1 MHDSKLI
8 LLLGPAGSGKTRTV
22 TQAFEDA
29 LKHSTHPFRED
40 LLFILPTAEHRE
52 RVVDLLLRRELPGF
66 FGRRVSTF
74 DRTLKSFLKLGGI
87 DFASD
92 VARRMMLKE
101 ILLQTK
107 FQYFDEAA
115 RTSGFLELLSKA
127 IIELKEYLIRPDELK
142 RKLAVLGKRFPEF
155 ELKYR
160 EFLGIYE
167 AYERELEKRG
177 LVDARDSL
185 RLLEEGLK
193 HGEYAKPELKGVWID
208 GFSDFS
214 KLQLAFIEFLARHSD
229 QVTVT
234 LTTERNTSR
243 TSLFETVSSAQS
255 ELESIGFKPVWAGDE
270 NHRTQAKSLVHLER
284 NLFQSAAAAKI
295 EPDGAVQIFE
305 AAGLLGEVEMMARQI
320 KRLNLKSGYHFSDIA
335 LILRQTDPYVS
346 VIRSVFGRFGI
357 PVEFHERFRLGTN
370 AVARTVMSLLAVFL
384 EGWKREDLF
393 NFLKSSYVKSTS
405 EGLPKFLEAVCDM
418 ELRAF
423 RKGIFKGREYW
434 LRSFRLPLLGRMA
447 EAEDRLRAVTSVRE
461 FVRLAAAVLKQF
473 GLLDF
478 RDTDDER
485 TRTDREA
492 ARRILLLLD
501 ELARKSSSRAP
512 RDGAR
517 RSGDEE
523 ITSVPAAERPVP
535 RNDDLFQFLAEELL
549 TLIEVDLFSVHAR
562 DKNRV
567 QVYNVSLA
575 RQKEYKAV
583 FLAGLL
589 ERKFPLQIR
598 EDPVFSDAERRVLNE
613 RGTILK
619 ERLPRQSFER
629 YLFYMGATRPRER
642 LILSY
647 PRFDLEGKQALPS
660 FYVDE
665 VRMLFRGPVVTK
677 RQSITEVLP
686 DWDDVST
693 EEEAEGRVIKEIC
706 SAPETSRNV
715 RDEKRSVAL
724 CNVLLGRP
732 GFQSLLRRLLVP
744 IQDAIRD
751 EKVKAR
757 FQPKDGCWSP
767 TLLEEYAECPYRYF
781 AHRMLGLESQTEG
794 IDICRKGIILHEV
807 LEQFFSSFR
816 GEQLKKASFED
827 AKTFCL
833 NYFNELWEKE
843 PLSGDRW
850 YRIEL
855 ERRRMEEMIVQVLRA
870 ELVDETPPLPG
881 LEPRYFEYAFGFG
894 ETKGDQLRLRGRKKT
909 ILLRGKIDRIDVD
922 PKGKYALVIDY
933 KTGKKFRLGA
943 LENGTALQLPL
954 YLAAVKEKLGLE
966 PLGGH
971 LYSLA
976 AGKSTGFHHQKHLDA
991 AGISTSKWNRLSG
1004 EQFEAVMERAVH
1016 FAERFSEEIE
1026 QANIAVKPR
1035 DCVSYC
1041 PYSGICRIEKWRLPH
1056 VYRRI
1061 AEEDRQ
1067 YFKEAKF
1074 LSQ

>member
-1 MHDSKLI
+1 MNDSKLI
-8 LLLGPAGSGKTRTV
+8 LLLGPAGSGKTHTV
-22 TQAFEDA
+22 THGFEDA
-29 LKHSTHPFRED
+29 LKHSTHPFHED

-52 RVVDLLLRRELPGF
+52 RVVDLLLRRELAGF

-101 ILLQTK
+101 ILLQMK

-115 RTSGFLELLSKA
+115 PTSGFLELLSKA
-127 IIELKEYLIRPDELK
+127 IVELKEYLIRPDELK

-193 HGEYAKPELKGVWID
+193 RGEYVKPELEGVWID

-243 TSLFETVSSAQS
+243 TSLFETVSNAQS
-255 ELESIGFKPVWAGDE
+255 ELESIGFKSVWAGDE
-270 NHRTQAKSLVHLER
+270 NYRTQAKSLVHLER
-284 NLFQSAAAAKI
+284 NLFQSAAAKKI
-295 EPDGAVQIFE
+295 EPDAAIQIFE
-305 AAGLLGEVEMMARQI
+305 AAGLLGEVEMIARQI

-357 PVEFHERFRLGTN
+357 PVEFHERMRLGTN
-370 AVARTVMSLLAVFL
+370 AVARTVVSLLAVFL

-393 NFLKSSYVKSTS
+393 NFLKSSYVRK
-405 EGLPKFLEAVCDM
+405 EAAWAVSDM
-418 ELRAF
+418 ELEAL

-434 LRSFRLPLLGRMA
+434 LRNFHLPLLKRMA

-461 FVRLAAAVLKQF
+461 FVPLVTATLKQF

-478 RDTDDER
+478 QDTDDER

-501 ELARKSSSRAP
+501 ELSRKSRFE
-512 RDGAR
+512 G
-517 RSGDEE
+517 
-523 ITSVPAAERPVP
+523 SVSFET
-535 RNDDLFQFLAEELL
+535 LAEELFA
-549 TLIEVDLFSVHAR
+549 LIEVDLFSVHAR

-598 EDPVFSDAERRVLNE
+598 EDPIFSDAERRALNE
-613 RGTILK
+613 QGTILK

-647 PRFDLEGKQALPS
+647 PRFDLEGKEALPS

-665 VRMLFRGPVVTK
+665 VRMLFRGPVAMK

-715 RDEKRSVAL
+715 RDEKRSIAL
-724 CNVLLGRP
+724 CNVLLSRP
-732 GFQSLLRRLLVP
+732 GFQSLLRRLLIP
-744 IQDAIRD
+744 IQDEIRD
-751 EKVKAR
+751 EKIKAK

-794 IDICRKGIILHEV
+794 IDIRRKGIILHEV
-807 LEQFFSSFR
+807 LERFFSSFQA
-816 GEQLKKASFED
+816 EQLKKVSFED

-870 ELVDETPPLPG
+870 ELIDERPPLPG
-881 LEPRYFEYAFGFG
+881 LEPRYFEYAFGF
-894 ETKGDQLRLRGRKKT
+894 EESKGGPLRFRGRKKT
-909 ILLRGKIDRIDVD
+909 ILLKGKIDRIDVD

-971 LYSLA
+971 LYSLS
-976 AGKSTGFHHQKHLDA
+976 AGKSTGFHHQKHLDE
-991 AGISTSKWNRLSG
+991 AGISTSKWNRLSP
-1004 EQFEAVMERAVH
+1004 EQFEHVMERAAR
-1016 FAERFSEEIE
+1016 FAERFSDEIE
-1026 QANIAVKPR
+1026 QTNIAVKPR

-1041 PYSGICRIEKWRLPH
+1041 PYSGICRIEKWRLSH

-1067 YFKEAKF
+1067 YFKEPA
-1074 LSQ
+1074 LSSAI